1 MMMMMSVDLG
11 RSLIRSHCGC
21 RNRMGLD
28 PHDLGSAPLLL
39 HLPGLLL
46 CRSSDAVDRR
56 SSILARLVV
65 GGMHK
70 L

>member
-1 MMMMMSVDLG
+1 MMMSVDLG
-11 RSLIRSHCGC
+11 RPLIRSHCGC

-28 PHDLGSAPLLL
+28 SHDLGSAPLLL

-65 GGMHK
+65 GGVHK